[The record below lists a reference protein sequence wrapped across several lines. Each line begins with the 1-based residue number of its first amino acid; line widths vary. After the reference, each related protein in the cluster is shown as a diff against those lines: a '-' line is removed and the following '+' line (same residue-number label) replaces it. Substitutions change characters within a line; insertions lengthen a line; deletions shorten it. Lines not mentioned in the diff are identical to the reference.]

1 MKKHWRISAAATI
14 LMITTNVANSVFPSG
29 SAQDEAQSG
38 EDVYANRCQMCHGE
52 SGEGNEQMAKAM
64 GVTFPH
70 LGAEQTQNKTDEEL
84 SKIINEGTGE
94 MRPVRDLSP
103 EDVSAIIAQVRKF
116 KNE

>member
-1 MKKHWRISAAATI
+1 MPTAA
-14 LMITTNVANSVFPSG
+14 
-29 SAQDEAQSG
+29 
-38 EDVYANRCQMCHGE
+38 QMCHGK

-70 LGAEQTQNKTDEEL
+70 LGAEQTQKKTDEEL

-103 EDVSAIIAQVRKF
+103 ADISAIIAHVREF
-116 KNE
+116 KDE